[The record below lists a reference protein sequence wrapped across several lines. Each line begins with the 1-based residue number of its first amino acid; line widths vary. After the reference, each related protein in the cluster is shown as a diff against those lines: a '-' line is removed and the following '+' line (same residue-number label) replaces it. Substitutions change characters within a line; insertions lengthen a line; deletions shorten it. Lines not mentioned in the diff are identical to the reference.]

1 LLIGSGESQER
12 RSVMQLKL
20 VDPATAHS
28 SMTEYSIV
36 VACNKCAGLH
46 EMAIC
51 VTIPNGPV
59 EKQSVG
65 DLYVGKPLPK
75 SLADLPNTSISCPKT
90 GRQSTQKNLHQI
102 FLVPT
107 TNAFPKRRPKSED

>member
-1 LLIGSGESQER
+1 
-12 RSVMQLKL
+12 MQLKMS
-20 VDPATAHS
+20 VPTTAHNA
-28 SMTEYSIV
+28 MAEYSIV

-46 EMAIC
+46 EVGIC

-65 DLYVGKPLPK
+65 DLYVGKSLPK

-90 GRQSTQKNLHQI
+90 GRQSTQKNLNQI

-107 TNAFPKRRPKSED
+107 TNDSPKRRPKSGD

>member
-1 LLIGSGESQER
+1 
-12 RSVMQLKL
+12 MQLKL
-20 VDPATAHS
+20 AIEGAVP
-28 SMTEYSIV
+28 SMTDNSLTQYSIV

-46 EMAIC
+46 EMEIC

-65 DLYVGKPLPK
+65 DLYDRQSLPK
-75 SLADLPNTSISCPKT
+75 SLADLTNTSISCPKT

-107 TNAFPKRRPKSED
+107 TNDSHKRRR